1 MSSSGSDRV
10 IWRNGEFVPWAD
22 ATVHVLAQ
30 SLQRGTLAFDFMSVH
45 ETAAGPAI
53 FRLDAHIDRLLT
65 SCRLEEL
72 PIEYPAAKLM
82 EACAET
88 VRRNP
93 GCRSVKISALI
104 ASIEV
109 ELIPQDPTVS
119 VFIAAYDSTRDIT
132 ATHEAPYPKRE
143 TLSLKVEHEIS
154 NRRHDIL
161 PPQAKVAANY
171 TSPTIAK
178 RKARA
183 EGFDDVLLLT
193 ERGTVAE
200 APTSNIFVV
209 REGALSTPPD
219 NDVLLGITRASI
231 IEIARY
237 LKLPCQERE
246 LELGQLYAAE
256 EAFLTNTST
265 GVWPIERID
274 DVVLGDGAPGPV
286 TRELRDTLR
295 RIWSGDEPAFRHWLH
310 AV

>member
-1 MSSSGSDRV
+1 MNSSASDRV

-45 ETAAGPAI
+45 ETADGPAI
-53 FRLDAHIDRLLT
+53 FRLEAHIERLLQ

-72 PIEYPAAKLM
+72 PILYPAEALM

-93 GCRSVKISALI
+93 GCKSVKISALI

-109 ELIPQDPTVS
+109 ELIPQDPAVA
-119 VFIAAYDSTRDIT
+119 VFIAAYDSARDIMAKHQT
-132 ATHEAPYPKRE
+132 PYPTRE
-143 TLSLKVEHEIS
+143 TLALKVEREIS

-209 REGALSTPPD
+209 RDGGLATPPE

-231 IEIARY
+231 IEIAGF
-237 LKLPCQERE
+237 LNLPCEEQE
-246 LELGQLYAAE
+246 LELTQLYAAN

-265 GVWPIERID
+265 GVWPIERVD
-274 DVVLGDGAPGPV
+274 DVVFGDGAPGPV
-286 TRELRDTLR
+286 TKRLRAALR
-295 RIWSGDEPAFRHWLH
+295 KISSGEEPTFRHWLH
-310 AV
+310 YV

>member
-1 MSSSGSDRV
+1 MNSSGPDRV

-45 ETAAGPAI
+45 ETAEGPAI
-53 FRLDAHIDRLLT
+53 FRLEAHIDRLLR

-72 PIEYPAAKLM
+72 PIGYSAETLM
-82 EACAET
+82 DACAET

-93 GCRSVKISALI
+93 GCKSVKISALI

-109 ELIPQDPTVS
+109 ELIPQDPAVA
-119 VFIAAYDSTRDIT
+119 VFIAAYDSARDIM
-132 ATHEAPYPKRE
+132 ATHQTPYPIRE
-143 TLSLKVEHEIS
+143 TLTLKVEHEIS

-183 EGFDDVLLLT
+183 EGFDDVLL
-193 ERGTVAE
+193 
-200 APTSNIFVV
+200 
-209 REGALSTPPD
+209 
-219 NDVLLGITRASI
+219 GITRASI
-231 IEIARY
+231 IEIAGF
-237 LKLPCQERE
+237 LDVSCQERE
-246 LELGQLYAAE
+246 LDLAQLFAAE

-265 GVWPIERID
+265 GVWPIERVD
-274 DVVLGDGAPGPV
+274 DVVFGGGAPGPV
-286 TRELRDTLR
+286 TGQLRDTLR
-295 RIWSGDEPAFRHWLH
+295 KIWSGNEPTFRHWLH
-310 AV
+310 YV

>member
-1 MSSSGSDRV
+1 MHSSGSDRL
-10 IWRNGEFVPWAD
+10 IWRNGEFVAWAD
-22 ATVHVLAQ
+22 ATVHVLSQ

-45 ETAAGPAI
+45 ETSQGPAI

-72 PIEYPAAKLM
+72 PIKYPAATLM
-82 EACAET
+82 DACKET

-93 GCRSVKISALI
+93 GCKSVKISALI

-109 ELIPQDPTVS
+109 ELIPQDPTVT
-119 VFIAAYDSTRDIT
+119 VFIAAYDSGSDIM
-132 ATHEAPYPKRE
+132 ATHEAPYPRRE
-143 TLSLKVEHEIS
+143 TLALKVEREIS

-209 REGALSTPPD
+209 QGGALSTPPQQ
-219 NDVLLGITRASI
+219 DVLLGITRDSI
-231 IEIARY
+231 IEIARF
-237 LKLPCQERE
+237 LDIPCSERE
-246 LELGQLYAAE
+246 LELAQLYGAE

-265 GVWPIERID
+265 GVWPIERVD
-274 DVVLGDGAPGPV
+274 DVVFGAGAPGPV
-286 TRELRDTLR
+286 TGKLRDTLKN
-295 RIWSGDEPAFRHWLH
+295 IWSGEEPAFRHWLH
-310 AV
+310 MV

>member
-1 MSSSGSDRV
+1 MNSLRSDRV

-45 ETAAGPAI
+45 ETADGPAI
-53 FRLDAHIDRLLT
+53 FRLDAHIDRLLR
-65 SCRLEEL
+65 SCHLEGL
-72 PIEYPAAKLM
+72 PIGYPADTLM

-93 GCRSVKISALI
+93 GCKSVKISALI

-109 ELIPQDPTVS
+109 ELIPQDPTVA
-119 VFIAAYDSTRDIT
+119 VFIAAYDSARDIM
-132 ATHEAPYPKRE
+132 ATHQTPYPIRD
-143 TLSLKVEHEIS
+143 TLALRVEREIS

-183 EGFDDVLLLT
+183 DGFDDVLLLT

-209 REGALSTPPD
+209 EHGGLSTPPD

-231 IEIARY
+231 IEIAEF
-237 LKLPCQERE
+237 LNIPCAERE
-246 LELGQLYAAE
+246 LDLARLYSAQ

-265 GVWPIERID
+265 GVWPIERVD
-274 DVVLGDGAPGPV
+274 DVVYGSGDPGPV
-286 TRELRDTLR
+286 TRKLRDALR
-295 RIWSGDEPAFRHWLH
+295 KIWSGDEPAFRRWLH
-310 AV
+310 YV